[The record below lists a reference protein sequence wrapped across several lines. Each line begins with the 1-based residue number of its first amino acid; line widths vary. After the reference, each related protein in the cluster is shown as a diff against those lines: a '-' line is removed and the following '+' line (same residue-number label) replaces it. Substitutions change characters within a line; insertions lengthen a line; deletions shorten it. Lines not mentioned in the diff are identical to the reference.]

1 MSNWTPE
8 NPFLNT
14 DDLKEYAQYILGL
27 AESDNPDM
35 PDSFYDWAMSTSEE
49 KVGISTL
56 FGYEGSVS
64 RPRRYW
70 IDCAQEL
77 LMQKERNIPI
87 ISEHTDLEVEFDVGP
102 TRRVHIKG
110 GTLIHHR
117 LYMKSSISRIYI
129 DLVGDGYL
137 IIPHDKCTFVNSEEA
152 EQYTGLK
159 LNPEYDLP
167 DFLPLV

>member
-56 FGYEGSVS
+56 FGYEG
-64 RPRRYW
+64 PFP
-70 IDCAQEL
+70 DQED
-77 LMQKERNIPI
+77 I
-87 ISEHTDLEVEFDVGP
+87 G
-102 TRRVHIKG
+102 
-110 GTLIHHR
+110 LIV
-117 LYMKSSISRIYI
+117 LKSY
-129 DLVGDGYL
+129 
-137 IIPHDKCTFVNSEEA
+137 
-152 EQYTGLK
+152 
-159 LNPEYDLP
+159 
-167 DFLPLV
+167 